1 MSDIAKQIHNDMLVH
16 ANGEGADTL
25 IGKVVGIK
33 KHRFIK
39 LSKHTTGDGKRHYIP
54 LEWVTTI
61 TGNAVYLNK
70 NALSVRLEWLDK
82 AAVKQQLHGP
92 QMSIAPLNQ

>member
-1 MSDIAKQIHNDMLVH
+1 MLVH
-16 ANGEGADTL
+16 ASGDGADTL
-25 IGKVVGIK
+25 IGKVIGVK

-39 LSKHTTGDGKRHYIP
+39 LSKNTTKDGARRYIP

-61 TGNAVYLNK
+61 VGNAVYLNR

-82 AAVKQQLHGP
+82 AMVKQQLHGHR
-92 QMSIAPLNQ
+92 MSIAPLNQ